1 MPFCNVYR
9 DDRCRFKLGQ
19 LAVGRAVWSVCVLC
33 WEFLFS
39 WHFMHWYFKLH
50 GHFFSFCCCIIIIV
64 PFLRFMFMWY
74 LKAHSSSK
82 CALCYYFFKSSWN
95 CGNAAIVSVIR
106 IIIVQFS
113 RLLAPKNMETL
124 RQKAATSN
132 NACHIRTWL
141 IFIRFWTD
149 P

>member
-1 MPFCNVYR
+1 MYTEMTDVDLNLGSLRWAGPCGAFVYYVENFSFR
-9 DDRCRFKLGQ
+9 DI
-19 LAVGRAVWSVCVLC
+19 LC
-33 WEFLFS
+33 IDTS
-39 WHFMHWYFKLH
+39 NSMDI
-50 GHFFSFCCCIIIIV
+50 FFSFCCCIIIIV

-95 CGNAAIVSVIR
+95 CGNAAILLVIR

-132 NACHIRTWL
+132 NACLIRT
-141 IFIRFWTD
+141 
-149 P
+149 